1 METDNELDE
10 ELYEYGSSDHV
21 SAHTSTS
28 IYVFFI
34 SLSALWCLNIPSLV
48 IIYLVFCGN
57 LLGDEE
63 EEDREDVVTMDAMM
77 SVVRLE
83 APRVINRLIDYSH
96 DFLEFYDD
104 LKHNHMGLGA
114 PDVWDY
120 SNIDFN
126 IWLLHDFVSMIP
138 NAEPELTFDMKI
150 QSLYY
155 YYSWSYNSQ
164 WQKFESKY
172 NDFNI
177 SLVIDPEYYIEGFD
191 INSAYGLN
199 SYTKFSYHG
208 DLMSRRA
215 LTGTVRGWFSTRKVQ
230 QHNMYQRLEESLQNY
245 KTLSATIY
253 KGLYEARYSGFLDYF
268 WSEFVDSYKLH
279 QDLWALDEDK
289 FKFYWESNVD
299 LWFFSFINYDL
310 ITFSDWSGELA
321 DFGDYKRLYYY
332 NFYL

>member
-1 METDNELDE
+1 M
-10 ELYEYGSSDHV
+10 
-21 SAHTSTS
+21 
-28 IYVFFI
+28 
-34 SLSALWCLNIPSLV
+34 

-155 YYSWSYNSQ
+155 YYS
-164 WQKFESKY
+164 
-172 NDFNI
+172 
-177 SLVIDPEYYIEGFD
+177 
-191 INSAYGLN
+191 
-199 SYTKFSYHG
+199 
-208 DLMSRRA
+208 
-215 LTGTVRGWFSTRKVQ
+215 
-230 QHNMYQRLEESLQNY
+230 
-245 KTLSATIY
+245 
-253 KGLYEARYSGFLDYF
+253 
-268 WSEFVDSYKLH
+268 
-279 QDLWALDEDK
+279 
-289 FKFYWESNVD
+289 
-299 LWFFSFINYDL
+299 
-310 ITFSDWSGELA
+310 
-321 DFGDYKRLYYY
+321 
-332 NFYL
+332 